1 MLIINQKLD
10 YCYVILL
17 LSFPAITQGGV
28 LVPIKKITFP
38 ILKSNLLVR
47 ISLFVWFL
55 AILIVFVA
63 SLNGYRIEYDFLGFL
78 LTVLGLL
85 TTIIGTF
92 QSASSVKR
100 RFSSVLLITSI
111 VFGCM
116 ILISLMWSIQSQVSS
131 TNFAS
136 KDSTEIH
143 AYCVPADDLTAA
155 ISDMNATIFVEVPDA
170 VRVTIQS
177 TVNEK
182 ADDLIELTQDDSN
195 NRIWSAKVRFE
206 IVGTHSIQ
214 ILAYTE
220 DEKVYQNF
228 LTVKYPF

>member
-1 MLIINQKLD
+1 M
-10 YCYVILL
+10 ILL
-17 LSFPAITQGGV
+17 LIFFIIVQRGV
-28 LVPIKKITFP
+28 LVSTKKINFP
-38 ILKSNLLVR
+38 VLKSNLLVR

-55 AILIVFVA
+55 AIFIVFVS

-92 QSASSVKR
+92 QSTSSVKR
-100 RFSSVLLITSI
+100 CFPSVLLIASI

-116 ILISLMWSIQSQVSS
+116 ILISLVWSIQSQLSS
-131 TNFAS
+131 TNFGPE
-136 KDSTEIH
+136 DSAEIH
-143 AYCVPADDLTAA
+143 AYCVPADDLTAEF
-155 ISDMNATIFVEVPDA
+155 SDMNATIFVEVPDA

-182 ADDLIELTQDDSN
+182 PDDLIELTQDESN
-195 NRIWSAKVRFE
+195 NHIWSAKVRFE

-214 ILAYTE
+214 ILAYME

>member
-1 MLIINQKLD
+1 
-10 YCYVILL
+10 
-17 LSFPAITQGGV
+17 
-28 LVPIKKITFP
+28 
-38 ILKSNLLVR
+38 
-47 ISLFVWFL
+47 
-55 AILIVFVA
+55 
-63 SLNGYRIEYDFLGFL
+63 
-78 LTVLGLL
+78 
-85 TTIIGTF
+85 
-92 QSASSVKR
+92 
-100 RFSSVLLITSI
+100 
-111 VFGCM
+111 
-116 ILISLMWSIQSQVSS
+116 MWSIQSQVSS